1 MEDEKKSI
9 NIKSPF
15 VWGNCLG
22 MAVVSCLFVVGTLF
36 LIRYYTHHGEN
47 IAVPNLRGLSY
58 GTALNKMESLGLG
71 IEVTD
76 SGYVRTL
83 PPDAI
88 LEQQIRPGTEVKT
101 GRVIYVTVNS
111 ANSPTITMPDLADN
125 CSLHEA
131 RARLTAIGFRLAP
144 IEYIAGERNWVYA
157 IKVRGNNVVAGQR
170 VPVDAP
176 VTIVVGDGNVEEE
189 YNGYGDLEDYLYGFD
204 EGGDSLVEDIFF

>member
-1 MEDEKKSI
+1 MDNEKNST

-22 MAVVSCLFVVGTLF
+22 MMAVCCLFVVGA
-36 LIRYYTHHGEN
+36 LIFIKYYTHHNEN
-47 IAVPNLRGLSY
+47 IAVPNLRGMSFS
-58 GTALNKMESLGLG
+58 TALNKMESLGLG

-88 LEQQIRPGTEVKT
+88 LEQQIKPGTEVKT
-101 GRVIYVTVNS
+101 GRVIQVTLNS
-111 ANSPTITMPDLADN
+111 PNSPTITMPDLADN

-157 IKVRGNNVVAGQR
+157 IKVRGNNVVAGQH

-189 YNGYGDLEDYLYGFD
+189 YNGYGDLEDFLYGFD
-204 EGGDSLVEDIFF
+204 DEGDSIVEDIFY

>member
-1 MEDEKKSI
+1 MEKEKKSTSL
-9 NIKSPF
+9 KSPF

-22 MAVVSCLFVVGTLF
+22 MIAVCCLFVFGVLF
-36 LIRYYTHHGEN
+36 FLKYYTHHGEN
-47 IAVPNLRGLSY
+47 IAVPNLRGLSFN
-58 GTALNKMESLGLG
+58 TARDKMESLGLG
-71 IEVTD
+71 IEVAD
-76 SGYVRTL
+76 SGYVRSL
-83 PPDAI
+83 APDAI
-88 LEQQIRPGTEVKT
+88 LEQQIRPGVEVKT

-111 ANSPTITMPDLADN
+111 PNSPTITMPDLADN

-189 YNGYGDLEDYLYGFD
+189 YNGYGDLEDYLYGLD
-204 EGGDSLVEDIFF
+204 DRVDSIVENMFY